1 MNGAEVGYNIMV
13 GDEDGMV
20 DYVPSAMEKSLTR
33 TVAML
38 REELR
43 EFEEI
48 SKKPRKVETD
58 LEAEVLKLM
67 REIKNITK

>member
-1 MNGAEVGYNIMV
+1 VHGAEVEYNIMV

-33 TVAML
+33 TIAML

-43 EFEEI
+43 EF
-48 SKKPRKVETD
+48 
-58 LEAEVLKLM
+58 
-67 REIKNITK
+67 